1 MDYGIMRLNDLNEF
15 IWDYNGLKGFIW
27 MFFLELDGFRRNSM
41 DPYVSVRI
49 AMELYGIVRN

>member
-27 MFFLELDGFRRNSM
+27 MFFF
-41 DPYVSVRI
+41 
-49 AMELYGIVRN
+49 GIGWV

>member
-1 MDYGIMRLNDLNEF
+1 MDV
-15 IWDYNGLKGFIW
+15 
-27 MFFLELDGFRRNSM
+27 FFLELDGFRRNSM